1 MAACASRREEVATV
15 TSWQT
20 GDADAPVVLSMGS
33 CSIAW
38 SNMMKRRKFIS
49 LLMLGVV
56 IASVIDG
63 CRETVGLEFW
73 RVYAVPLEDVDRFC
87 RIFVAD
93 LLLYSVLGIA
103 CPAFVG
109 LMLGTFLSGHEK
121 GNDDGNL

>member
-1 MAACASRREEVATV
+1 
-15 TSWQT
+15 
-20 GDADAPVVLSMGS
+20 
-33 CSIAW
+33 
-38 SNMMKRRKFIS
+38 MMERSKLIQ
-49 LLMLGVV
+49 LLILGVV
-56 IASVIDG
+56 IASAIDG

-73 RVYAVPLEDVDRFC
+73 HVYALPLEDVDRFC

-93 LLLYSVLGIA
+93 LLLYSVLGIV